1 MIQNQTFTTI
11 GKSTNLTGNFN
22 FVGTTHLLGKLE
34 GVINVTAPAKIVLE
48 IGSVTEATL
57 SCGDLEVYG
66 EFTGEIKSSGNVT
79 LYPTAVVNGKIIAK
93 SLEIL
98 PGAIVNMNAHTEE

>member
-11 GKSTNLTGNFN
+11 GKSTTLSGNFN
-22 FVGTTHLLGKLE
+22 FVGTTHLLGKLV
-34 GVINVTAPAKIVLE
+34 GVINVTSPAKIVLE

-66 EFTGEIKSSGNVT
+66 EFTGEIKSEGVVT

-98 PGAIVNMNAHTEE
+98 PGAVVNMNAHTE